1 MQHITNA
8 WRCPET
14 FFHRCTRLHWIFM
27 RGSAAAGRREAV
39 SDDPFLSRPLRLRMR
54 DEVEPSHL
62 HRHQSPL
69 AHPGGY
75 GGGLKQ
81 ISPNEVSGPAA
92 TVQCVGRL
100 WAANQHAATANGGI
114 SIGRLFHIQPGWSA
128 GGSTLQPA
136 FSNRWAYWCDARHQ
150 SWETENVY
158 SPMWMDSTYSQAQ
171 NQKKTRIK
179 KAHESAIIRHLCN
192 KLRGF
197 NKTAVPPSSN
207 TLLYRLASLF
217 NLDGGY
223 LPKPPATPCQ
233 ILPCFFLSFFP
244 LSLFSFSFSFSFPHR
259 VALS

>member
-1 MQHITNA
+1 MKVSGNFFPPLYAFALNIHA
-8 WRCPET
+8 WLRCRGEAWSC
-14 FFHRCTRLHWIFM
+14 FRWSIFI
-27 RGSAAAGRREAV
+27 AAAPTPNAGWSRAKSPPPSPVAPRPPRGLRE
-39 SDDPFLSRPLRLRMR
+39 
-54 DEVEPSHL
+54 
-62 HRHQSPL
+62 
-69 AHPGGY
+69 
-75 GGGLKQ
+75 GGGGWLKQ

-114 SIGRLFHIQPGWSA
+114 SIGRLFHIQPGWSG

-136 FSNRWAYWCDARHQ
+136 FSNRWTYWCDARHQ

-197 NKTAVPPSSN
+197 NKTAVPLSSN

-217 NLDGGY
+217 NLDGRY